1 MISIQVDGSR
11 VQGRLR
17 QIQAAL
23 GDTTQAMRT
32 IGEIVVRQIHDSF
45 ERQASPAGAQW
56 RRLSQRTLM
65 ARAGYGKGKRIYNKD
80 GNLSA
85 AARRRVQSAQILIDT
100 GRLRKSFSIKVG
112 ADAVVVGTAEKQAQ
126 ILNFGGRAGRGRRV
140 VIPARPFMPDG
151 ETLDWR
157 EIRTALLRYL

>member
-45 ERQASPAGAQW
+45 DRQASPAGAQW

-80 GNLSA
+80 GNLRA
-85 AARRRVQSAQILIDT
+85 AARRTVQTAKILEDT
-100 GRLRKSFSIKVG
+100 GLLRKSFSLEAGPDK
-112 ADAVVVGTAEKQAQ
+112 VVVGSSSAQAPV
-126 ILNFGGRAGRGRRV
+126 LNFGGRAGRGRRV

-157 EIRTALLRYL
+157 EIRAALLRYL